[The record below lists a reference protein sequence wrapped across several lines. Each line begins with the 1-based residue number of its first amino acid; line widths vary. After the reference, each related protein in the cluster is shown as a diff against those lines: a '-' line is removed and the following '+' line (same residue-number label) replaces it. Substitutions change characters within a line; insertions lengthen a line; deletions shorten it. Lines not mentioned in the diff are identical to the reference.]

1 VLSALVLAQIGFGS
15 LTLLMLAPIVLQLG
29 HLLFAD
35 AIWISYVLF
44 AAGFLSSDGVPV
56 KENI

>member
-1 VLSALVLAQIGFGS
+1 
-15 LTLLMLAPIVLQLG
+15 MLAPIIMQLG

-44 AAGFLSSDGVPV
+44 AAGFLSSEGRASVEP
-56 KENI
+56 EP

>member
-1 VLSALVLAQIGFGS
+1 
-15 LTLLMLAPIVLQLG
+15 VLQLG

-44 AAGFLSSDGVPV
+44 AAGFLSSDTPAAADNGAS
-56 KENI
+56 